1 MGEIVFFNLKYDGEA
16 KLISVNST
24 TSFDDF
30 IAQASGKWNELR
42 DLNLL
47 LRYSIG
53 DVRNCSLDCE
63 DDLRNLFSICQI
75 LSAKIVFVDNS
86 KIVEKQILM
95 IEQQTDTFD
104 QHEHVYDPNEHVHV
118 DHEHVYVDHMAQG
131 RQMEDKYYSSE
142 SDFVVNRRSRTT
154 KTVSLKTTRQ
164 NHLYDKFGV
173 MPSYDVCPELKN
185 KPLLSDNWCHILDGG
200 VGTTF
205 SEGANEFR
213 TELIKYATH
222 LGFRFKYTKNNKSYI
237 YAVCGERD
245 NCGCSWFI
253 KAKLQTITNF
263 FVVTKVA
270 LDHSCIGKLV
280 GNKNTRFGAKILG
293 NLVVENIRADPN
305 CNGKD
310 IQKTL
315 RLSYGL
321 HFPYWKAWRA
331 YESGMHNVFGSYDD
345 SYDQLRWYCNA
356 IERANEGSIVSLESN
371 PNTNCFERV
380 FIAFKACLDGFKKC
394 RPMLFIDGTFM
405 IGRAKGTLLGATAKD
420 GDNGLLPVAI
430 AIVSAENTSN
440 WVWFL
445 EKLRDLVHYEKEIC
459 YLSDRNTGLISA
471 FPKGWTNDQ
480 RENLGVHFKNCA
492 YAPNIRIFNE
502 KVAIFKAVGGRT
514 AEEWISELP
523 LDKWA
528 VAHSPNIKRYG
539 EMTSNAA
546 EQFNAWIKEARSLPI
561 TYMIEHIRR
570 GISQWIVHRR
580 QDSLKWTGA
589 LCPRKENLWNFFV
602 NLSRSWMVVD
612 CPSGKFDVLSCPNAV
627 VDLQAKECSCYQWQ
641 VRGFPCVHAVA
652 VIIKKCP
659 TVYSIVEEHFF
670 TNTYRACYRFDI
682 HAIPQ
687 TEKFEFQPSSQN
699 STKILPPIM
708 KRQPGRP
715 KVKRKPSFGEFP
727 KKKPTKACVR
737 CGNLSNHDPT
747 TCLLPHEEA
756 MWF

>member
-30 IAQASGKWNELR
+30 IAQASGKWNELS

-53 DVRNCSLDCE
+53 DVRNCNLDCE

-75 LSAKIVFVDNS
+75 LSAKIVFVDIS
-86 KIVEKQILM
+86 KIVEKQILT

-104 QHEHVYDPNEHVHV
+104 QHEHAYDPNEHVHV
-118 DHEHVYVDHMAQG
+118 DHLDVHVDH
-131 RQMEDKYYSSE
+131 
-142 SDFVVNRRSRTT
+142 TT
-154 KTVSLKTTRQ
+154 QV
-164 NHLYDKFGV
+164 
-173 MPSYDVCPELKN
+173 
-185 KPLLSDNWCHILDGG
+185 
-200 VGTTF
+200 
-205 SEGANEFR
+205 
-213 TELIKYATH
+213 
-222 LGFRFKYTKNNKSYI
+222 
-237 YAVCGERD
+237 
-245 NCGCSWFI
+245 
-253 KAKLQTITNF
+253 
-263 FVVTKVA
+263 
-270 LDHSCIGKLV
+270 DHSCIGKLA
-280 GNKNTRFGAKILG
+280 GNKNTHFGAKISG
-293 NLVVENIRADPN
+293 NLVVKNIRADPN

-315 RLSYGL
+315 RLSY
-321 HFPYWKAWRA
+321 
-331 YESGMHNVFGSYDD
+331 VFTS
-345 SYDQLRWYCNA
+345 R
-356 IERANEGSIVSLESN
+356 
-371 PNTNCFERV
+371 
-380 FIAFKACLDGFKKC
+380 
-394 RPMLFIDGTFM
+394 
-405 IGRAKGTLLGATAKD
+405 IGRRGVLTNLGTLLGATGKD

-445 EKLRDLVHYEKEIC
+445 EKPRGLVHHEKENC
-459 YLSDRNTGLISA
+459 YLSDRNTGLMSA

-502 KVAIFKAVGGRT
+502 KVAIFKAVGGRA

-523 LDKWA
+523 LDKWV

-539 EMTSNAA
+539 EMMFNAA
-546 EQFNAWIKEARSLPI
+546 GQFNALIKEARSLPI

-570 GISQWIVHRR
+570 
-580 QDSLKWTGA
+580 
-589 LCPRKENLWNFFV
+589 
-602 NLSRSWMVVD
+602 
-612 CPSGKFDVLSCPNAV
+612 

-670 TNTYRACYRFDI
+670 TNTYRACYSFDI

-699 STKILPPIM
+699 STKLLPPIM

-715 KVKRKPSFGEFP
+715 KGKRKPSFGEFP

-737 CGNLSNHDPT
+737 CGNFSNHDPT
-747 TCLLPHEEA
+747 TCLLPPEKA

>member
-30 IAQASGKWNELR
+30 IAQASGKWNELS
-42 DLNLL
+42 DMNLL

-75 LSAKIVFVDNS
+75 LSAKIVFVDIS
-86 KIVEKQILM
+86 KIVEKQILT

-104 QHEHVYDPNEHVHV
+104 QHVHVYDPNEHVHV
-118 DHEHVYVDHMAQG
+118 DHLDVHVDHTAQG

-142 SDFVVNRRSRTT
+142 SDFVLNRRSRTT
-154 KTVSLKTTRQ
+154 KTVSLNTTRQ

-213 TELIKYATH
+213 TELI
-222 LGFRFKYTKNNKSYI
+222 N
-237 YAVCGERD
+237 
-245 NCGCSWFI
+245 WFI

-263 FVVTKVA
+263 FVVTKAA
-270 LDHSCIGKLV
+270 LDHSCTGKFV
-280 GNKNTRFGAKILG
+280 GNKNTRFGAKISG

-331 YESGMHNVFGSYDD
+331 YESGMRNVFGSYDD

-356 IERANEGSIVSLESN
+356 IERTNEGSIVSLESN

-445 EKLRDLVHYEKEIC
+445 EKLRDLVHREKEIC
-459 YLSDRNTGLISA
+459 YLSDRNTGLMSA

-502 KVAIFKAVGGRT
+502 KVAIFKAVGGRA

-570 GISQWIVHRR
+570 
-580 QDSLKWTGA
+580 
-589 LCPRKENLWNFFV
+589 
-602 NLSRSWMVVD
+602 VD
-612 CPSGKFDVLSCPNAV
+612 CS
-627 VDLQAKECSCYQWQ
+627 
-641 VRGFPCVHAVA
+641 
-652 VIIKKCP
+652 
-659 TVYSIVEEHFF
+659 
-670 TNTYRACYRFDI
+670 
-682 HAIPQ
+682 
-687 TEKFEFQPSSQN
+687 
-699 STKILPPIM
+699 
-708 KRQPGRP
+708 
-715 KVKRKPSFGEFP
+715 
-727 KKKPTKACVR
+727 
-737 CGNLSNHDPT
+737 
-747 TCLLPHEEA
+747 
-756 MWF
+756 

>member
-1 MGEIVFFNLKYDGEA
+1 MFFMRSGFLGHLIRDPIEDYKKLKAGDGGSGMVLHDGAA
-16 KLISVNST
+16 KLVSVKST

-30 IAQASGKWNELR
+30 IAQASGKWNGIS
-42 DLNLL
+42 DFNMV

-75 LSAKIVFVDNS
+75 LSAKIVFVDIS
-86 KIVEKQILM
+86 KSVEKQTAM
-95 IEQQTDTFD
+95 IEQQNDTGD
-104 QHEHVYDPNEHVHV
+104 RNEHVH
-118 DHEHVYVDHMAQG
+118 DRNEHEHVHFDQGKVDN
-131 RQMEDKYYSSE
+131 YYSGDSN
-142 SDFVVNRRSRTT
+142 FCANRRSTSN
-154 KTVSLKTTRQ
+154 KTAILKTSRQ

-173 MPSYDVCPELKN
+173 MPRYDVCPELKN
-185 KPLLSDNWCHILDGG
+185 KPLLSDNWCHILDNG

-205 SEGANEFR
+205 SEGAIE
-213 TELIKYATH
+213 
-222 LGFRFKYTKNNKSYI
+222 
-237 YAVCGERD
+237 VD
-245 NCGCSWFI
+245 
-253 KAKLQTITNF
+253 
-263 FVVTKVA
+263 

-280 GNKNTRFGAKILG
+280 GNKNTRFGAKISG
-293 NLVVENIRADPN
+293 NLVVENIQADPN

-315 RLSYGL
+315 RVSYGL

-331 YESGMHNVFGSYDD
+331 YESTMHKVFGSYND
-345 SYDQLRWYCNA
+345 SYDQFRWYCNA
-356 IERANEGSIVSLESN
+356 IERTNEGSIISLESN
-371 PNTNCFERV
+371 PNINCFERV

-405 IGRAKGTLLGATAKD
+405 IGRAKGILLGATAKG

-445 EKLRDLVHYEKEIC
+445 EKLRDFVHHEKEIC
-459 YLSDRNTGLISA
+459 YLSNRNMGLMST
-471 FPKGWTNDQ
+471 FPKVFTNPIHLFCLYHLLANLRGCFTKGWTNDQ
-480 RENLGVHFKNCA
+480 CENLGVQFKNCA

-502 KVAIFKAVGGRT
+502 KVAIFKAVGGRV

-580 QDSLKWTGA
+580 QDSLK
-589 LCPRKENLWNFFV
+589 
-602 NLSRSWMVVD
+602 
-612 CPSGKFDVLSCPNAV
+612 
-627 VDLQAKECSCYQWQ
+627 
-641 VRGFPCVHAVA
+641 
-652 VIIKKCP
+652 
-659 TVYSIVEEHFF
+659 
-670 TNTYRACYRFDI
+670 
-682 HAIPQ
+682 
-687 TEKFEFQPSSQN
+687 
-699 STKILPPIM
+699 
-708 KRQPGRP
+708 
-715 KVKRKPSFGEFP
+715 
-727 KKKPTKACVR
+727 
-737 CGNLSNHDPT
+737 
-747 TCLLPHEEA
+747 
-756 MWF
+756 